1 MFGQG
6 MVPTPHAASTD
17 PLANVRVNMA
27 DPSSLLKDTT
37 GIKPVPTGPPKQL
50 PMPPLLK
57 KKDSLGA
64 LNNALTRALSQPGS
78 RAASRPESPSRMF
91 SLPPDSPQQFGG
103 TSGLLSQAAQDLA
116 SSITDESS
124 SAKQQA
130 DFKGIATT
138 AMSQIVQN
146 TITIQ
151 KSAGAQQAST
161 WGFPAAAVAPTA
173 QCSTNGHVSNTS
185 ETYGAQ
191 KSSLSRS
198 KSVSALNVDSDF
210 EINDP
215 KPMEKPKLAMPASFK
230 PLEPSHQTHHSPIKV
245 PKPVSPI
252 SDNTKGRFSNKHV
265 PPIEARGSVLAPTK
279 GASESTKTGQSKA
292 DYSYYLDLINDGAD
306 DVEET
311 KPKEVREVTLNRS
324 QSTKQVTKSYV
335 QSDETASKNSVKNAK
350 SIFENGGVT
359 KQQATNMSKSCGN
372 LNKLGASSCNGSL
385 THSTVKSA
393 SNMQARRNETKHGGS
408 EASNTNPQLKVQVG
422 HDLASLLA
430 KDEMQSSILV
440 SPEIQNQNEEL
451 VVKESLVH
459 NVRATS
465 AKWSA
470 SLKNDEKIITFD
482 AAKSGSQQQGKMT
495 QKHQMSNGL
504 SHKNTSA
511 SGFKQSAATS
521 AQSMV
526 SKMNVSSGIGLASN
540 LPSIG
545 NVSQFSGNPEELL
558 LKAMQTTHSAVNK
571 NVQHQTSQSNQMTMM
586 QAQNLHVHP
595 DVLEHQKKIEMERQK
610 QEEYEMNQRRI
621 VIEKDA
627 QRNLIPKQNEENEL
641 KIQLERRRSMEVHLA
656 EQQEEERKRIAAE
669 QQKRQ
674 EEERRKLEM
683 ERQRQIAEA
692 ERQRV
697 IEQHKREEA
706 RKKAEIEK
714 QKVLEMQRREE
725 ERKRA
730 EAEKQR
736 LVEIQRQ
743 EEERKRAEAE
753 RQRILEIQRQEEERR
768 RAEAERQRLL
778 EIQRQEEERRRAE
791 AERQRLLEIQRQED
805 ERREAE
811 EERLRLLQIQRQQE
825 EQKRA
830 EEERL
835 RLLEMQRQQEEAKLR
850 MEAEKARQEE
860 ERRLREE
867 IQRVEEEKELKRKQM
882 EQMEQQRLIEMQTLH
897 QSIQSDSFLEEREKR
912 QKIHEEQ
919 LRILR
924 QKQEEE
930 QKQLLM
936 LQQQEEALW
945 ESKKSFIERSSS
957 MLGSSQTVMNV
968 TNTVQ
973 KASFDHHDGELIM
986 AEAVK
991 VHDSKCQQ
999 DNLNHVEE
1007 ELVLMA
1013 PVNSQSL
1020 DDDEELIEYSAPVIH
1035 DGSRPSSVQSV
1046 IIPEPTVP
1054 ISPEPIKAIS
1064 PSAAPVPPPR
1074 GQRTSV
1080 PPAPVPAAVTAPS
1093 PVPIP
1098 PPIPAPVNLPPAN
1111 NLSKIETPAIVK
1123 NDIVDDPLQFLLSN
1137 SPVSACSSLSSPS
1150 PVSAATSAIPSAPA
1164 PPPLQPS
1171 YASMATGDA
1180 IAELR
1185 SRFNETPVQA
1195 GFNDPVPPSPP
1206 AHVITSATSHN
1217 PPSKMHP
1224 PPDASYNGRSMIP
1237 DASYNGRSMV
1247 PDASYNGRSM
1257 VPDASYNDMRS
1268 MPASPTRHSSRP
1280 EVVSPASQKKRLMA
1294 QCMSEVA
1301 SLKNAAVLP
1310 SNVKSARKKTTKS
1323 RVERFIEATCGE
1335 PQTVVRKTA
1344 SGKEYLEVI
1353 SPESTETA
1361 RSLLEPAASR

>member
-1 MFGQG
+1 MG
-6 MVPTPHAASTD
+6 
-17 PLANVRVNMA
+17 
-27 DPSSLLKDTT
+27 
-37 GIKPVPTGPPKQL
+37 
-50 PMPPLLK
+50 
-57 KKDSLGA
+57 
-64 LNNALTRALSQPGS
+64 
-78 RAASRPESPSRMF
+78 
-91 SLPPDSPQQFGG
+91 
-103 TSGLLSQAAQDLA
+103 
-116 SSITDESS
+116 
-124 SAKQQA
+124 
-130 DFKGIATT
+130 
-138 AMSQIVQN
+138 
-146 TITIQ
+146 
-151 KSAGAQQAST
+151 
-161 WGFPAAAVAPTA
+161 
-173 QCSTNGHVSNTS
+173 
-185 ETYGAQ
+185 
-191 KSSLSRS
+191 
-198 KSVSALNVDSDF
+198 
-210 EINDP
+210 
-215 KPMEKPKLAMPASFK
+215 
-230 PLEPSHQTHHSPIKV
+230 
-245 PKPVSPI
+245 
-252 SDNTKGRFSNKHV
+252 
-265 PPIEARGSVLAPTK
+265 
-279 GASESTKTGQSKA
+279 
-292 DYSYYLDLINDGAD
+292 
-306 DVEET
+306 
-311 KPKEVREVTLNRS
+311 
-324 QSTKQVTKSYV
+324 
-335 QSDETASKNSVKNAK
+335 
-350 SIFENGGVT
+350 
-359 KQQATNMSKSCGN
+359 
-372 LNKLGASSCNGSL
+372 
-385 THSTVKSA
+385 
-393 SNMQARRNETKHGGS
+393 
-408 EASNTNPQLKVQVG
+408 
-422 HDLASLLA
+422 
-430 KDEMQSSILV
+430 
-440 SPEIQNQNEEL
+440 
-451 VVKESLVH
+451 
-459 NVRATS
+459 
-465 AKWSA
+465 
-470 SLKNDEKIITFD
+470 
-482 AAKSGSQQQGKMT
+482 
-495 QKHQMSNGL
+495 
-504 SHKNTSA
+504 
-511 SGFKQSAATS
+511 
-521 AQSMV
+521 
-526 SKMNVSSGIGLASN
+526 
-540 LPSIG
+540 
-545 NVSQFSGNPEELL
+545 
-558 LKAMQTTHSAVNK
+558 
-571 NVQHQTSQSNQMTMM
+571 
-586 QAQNLHVHP
+586 
-595 DVLEHQKKIEMERQK
+595 VLEHQKKIEMERQK

-669 QQKRQ
+669 LQKRQ
-674 EEERRKLEM
+674 EEERKKLEM
-683 ERQRQIAEA
+683 ERQRQIVEA

-697 IEQHKREEA
+697 IEQQKQEEA

-736 LVEIQRQ
+736 LLEIQRQ
-743 EEERKRAEAE
+743 EEERKRAE
-753 RQRILEIQRQEEERR
+753 
-768 RAEAERQRLL
+768 
-778 EIQRQEEERRRAE
+778 
-791 AERQRLLEIQRQED
+791 
-805 ERREAE
+805 
-811 EERLRLLQIQRQQE
+811 EERLRQLEIQRQQE
-825 EQKRA
+825 EQRKA

-835 RLLEMQRQQEEAKLR
+835 RQLEIQRQQEEARLR

-867 IQRVEEEKELKRKQM
+867 HQRMEEEKELKRKQM
-882 EQMEQQRLIEMQTLH
+882 EQMEQHRIIEMQTLH
-897 QSIQSDSFLEEREKR
+897 QSIQSDSFLEEIEKR

-1046 IIPEPTVP
+1046 IIPEPTVS
-1054 ISPEPIKAIS
+1054 ISPEPIEAIS
-1064 PSAAPVPPPR
+1064 PSSAPVPPPR
-1074 GQRTSV
+1074 GQRNSV

-1123 NDIVDDPLQFLLSN
+1123 NVIVDDPLQFLLSN

-1224 PPDASYNGRSMIP
+1224 PPDASYNGRSMAP

-1257 VPDASYNDMRS
+1257 VPDASYNGMRS

-1280 EVVSPASQKKRLMA
+1280 DVVSPESQKKRLMA

-1301 SLKNAAVLP
+1301 SVKNASVLP
-1310 SNVKSARKKTTKS
+1310 SKVKSARKKTTRS

-1353 SPESTETA
+1353 SPE
-1361 RSLLEPAASR
+1361 

>member
-1 MFGQG
+1 MG
-6 MVPTPHAASTD
+6 
-17 PLANVRVNMA
+17 
-27 DPSSLLKDTT
+27 
-37 GIKPVPTGPPKQL
+37 
-50 PMPPLLK
+50 
-57 KKDSLGA
+57 
-64 LNNALTRALSQPGS
+64 
-78 RAASRPESPSRMF
+78 
-91 SLPPDSPQQFGG
+91 
-103 TSGLLSQAAQDLA
+103 
-116 SSITDESS
+116 
-124 SAKQQA
+124 
-130 DFKGIATT
+130 
-138 AMSQIVQN
+138 
-146 TITIQ
+146 
-151 KSAGAQQAST
+151 
-161 WGFPAAAVAPTA
+161 
-173 QCSTNGHVSNTS
+173 
-185 ETYGAQ
+185 
-191 KSSLSRS
+191 
-198 KSVSALNVDSDF
+198 
-210 EINDP
+210 
-215 KPMEKPKLAMPASFK
+215 
-230 PLEPSHQTHHSPIKV
+230 
-245 PKPVSPI
+245 
-252 SDNTKGRFSNKHV
+252 
-265 PPIEARGSVLAPTK
+265 
-279 GASESTKTGQSKA
+279 
-292 DYSYYLDLINDGAD
+292 
-306 DVEET
+306 
-311 KPKEVREVTLNRS
+311 
-324 QSTKQVTKSYV
+324 
-335 QSDETASKNSVKNAK
+335 
-350 SIFENGGVT
+350 
-359 KQQATNMSKSCGN
+359 
-372 LNKLGASSCNGSL
+372 
-385 THSTVKSA
+385 
-393 SNMQARRNETKHGGS
+393 
-408 EASNTNPQLKVQVG
+408 
-422 HDLASLLA
+422 
-430 KDEMQSSILV
+430 
-440 SPEIQNQNEEL
+440 
-451 VVKESLVH
+451 
-459 NVRATS
+459 
-465 AKWSA
+465 
-470 SLKNDEKIITFD
+470 
-482 AAKSGSQQQGKMT
+482 
-495 QKHQMSNGL
+495 
-504 SHKNTSA
+504 
-511 SGFKQSAATS
+511 
-521 AQSMV
+521 
-526 SKMNVSSGIGLASN
+526 
-540 LPSIG
+540 
-545 NVSQFSGNPEELL
+545 
-558 LKAMQTTHSAVNK
+558 
-571 NVQHQTSQSNQMTMM
+571 
-586 QAQNLHVHP
+586 
-595 DVLEHQKKIEMERQK
+595 VLEHQKKIEMERQK

-669 QQKRQ
+669 LQKRQ
-674 EEERRKLEM
+674 EEERKKLEM
-683 ERQRQIAEA
+683 ERQRQIVEA

-697 IEQHKREEA
+697 IEQQKQEEA

-736 LVEIQRQ
+736 QI
-743 EEERKRAEAE
+743 
-753 RQRILEIQRQEEERR
+753 EIQRQEEERR
-768 RAEAERQRLL
+768 R
-778 EIQRQEEERRRAE
+778 
-791 AERQRLLEIQRQED
+791 
-805 ERREAE
+805 AE

-867 IQRVEEEKELKRKQM
+867 NQRVEEEKELKRKQM

-897 QSIQSDSFLEEREKR
+897 QSIQSDSFLEEIEKR

-973 KASFDHHDGELIM
+973 KASFDHYDGELIM

-991 VHDSKCQQ
+991 VHNSKCQQ
-999 DNLNHVEE
+999 DNLNHVE
-1007 ELVLMA
+1007 
-1013 PVNSQSL
+1013 
-1020 DDDEELIEYSAPVIH
+1020 EELIEYSAPVIH

-1046 IIPEPTVP
+1046 IIPEPTVS
-1054 ISPEPIKAIS
+1054 ISPEPIEAIS
-1064 PSAAPVPPPR
+1064 PSSAPVPPPR
-1074 GQRTSV
+1074 GQRNSV

-1111 NLSKIETPAIVK
+1111 NFSKIETPTIVK

-1224 PPDASYNGRSMIP
+1224 PP

-1361 RSLLEPAASR
+1361 RSLLEPPASR